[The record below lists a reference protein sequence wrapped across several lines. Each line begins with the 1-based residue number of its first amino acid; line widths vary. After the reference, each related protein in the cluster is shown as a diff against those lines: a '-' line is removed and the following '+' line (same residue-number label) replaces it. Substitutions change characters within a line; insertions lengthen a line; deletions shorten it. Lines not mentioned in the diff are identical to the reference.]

1 MEQEYMWV
9 FVCRPSTESTMVV
22 QLPHNPYDIKPSEPT
37 DQLEMGEWCL
47 ENLGGEWLP
56 LMFGRGTPSK
66 VEKMREEFAQ
76 KWSEGDSQP

>member
-22 QLPHNPYDIKPSEPT
+22 KLPHNPYDIKPSEPT